1 MWCVDNNKSSYLDSK
16 VVDNLLEIIKT
27 KFGEIK
33 ITRRK
38 KHTVLGMII
47 RITEDKKIEI
57 EMEDQLME
65 TIEAFVEELEGEV
78 TSPAQHNLL

>member
-57 EMEDQLME
+57 EME
-65 TIEAFVEELEGEV
+65 
-78 TSPAQHNLL
+78 